1 MKLIGIQRVDYTNKG
16 GIHVLGYRLH
26 MSTPASRNDCIGEI
40 TDTVFVSDLVFATC
54 DQLAVG
60 DEVSIA
66 YNKYGKVSAVSVI
79 G

>member
-1 MKLIGIQRVDYTNKG
+1 MKLIGIQRIDYTNKNG
-16 GIHVLGYRLH
+16 YHVLGYKLH
-26 MSTPASRNDCIGEI
+26 TSTPAMGNDCIGEL
-40 TDTVFVSDLVFATC
+40 TEAVFVSDPVFATC
-54 DQLAVG
+54 DHLAVG

>member
-1 MKLIGIQRVDYTNKG
+1 MKLIGIQRVDYTNKNG
-16 GIHVLGYRLH
+16 YHVLGYKLH
-26 MSTPASRNDCIGEI
+26 FSTPAQRNDCIGEI
-40 TDTVFVSDLVFATC
+40 TDTVFVSDPVFATC
-54 DQLAVG
+54 DHLAVG